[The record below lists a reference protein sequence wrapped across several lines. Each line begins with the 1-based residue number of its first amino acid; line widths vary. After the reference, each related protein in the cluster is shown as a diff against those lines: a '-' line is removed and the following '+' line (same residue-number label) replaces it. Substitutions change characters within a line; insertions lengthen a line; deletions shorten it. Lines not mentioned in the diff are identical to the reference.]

1 MFVFVFLTCCF
12 ALLAPLFHS
21 ESAKKLPAPV
31 WIPNNSISDNDF
43 WNIYGLNSICFVI
56 VILMSFGNELLFTVM
71 LATASERLAIL
82 ARRLISIPNLI
93 KIAKSN
99 KMTNLELA
107 NFEKVLIIGCIK
119 EHQNTY
125 L

>member
-1 MFVFVFLTCCF
+1 M
-12 ALLAPLFHS
+12 A
-21 ESAKKLPAPV
+21 
-31 WIPNNSISDNDF
+31 
-43 WNIYGLNSICFVI
+43 
-56 VILMSFGNELLFTVM
+56 FGNEMLLTAM
-71 LATASERLAIL
+71 LVTAYERLDIL
-82 ARRLISIPNLI
+82 AQRLINIPNLI

-107 NFEKVLIIGCIK
+107 NFEKELIIGCIK